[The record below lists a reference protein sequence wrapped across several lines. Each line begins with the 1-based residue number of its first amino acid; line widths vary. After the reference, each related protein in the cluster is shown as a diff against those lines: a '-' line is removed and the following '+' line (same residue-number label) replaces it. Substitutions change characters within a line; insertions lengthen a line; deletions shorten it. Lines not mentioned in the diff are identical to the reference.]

1 MALRNRR
8 LAALA
13 LFVALAVAHTWP
25 LASAPGTLSRNDN
38 ADAQLN
44 AWILAWVPHAL
55 VTQPLRLFDANI
67 FHPDRLTLAY
77 SEHLFVP
84 AMLGAPL
91 SWAGASPVLVHNLV
105 LLAGLALTGWATC
118 LLLHRWTGDWA
129 AAIVGGSLAAF
140 NAHTLMRMGH
150 VQAMHVE
157 FLPLALLALDRVI
170 ASPGARS
177 AVSLA
182 AWFSLQALCSMYLF
196 AMASFAVVAAT
207 VVRAPEWLARERVA
221 AFARAAALAAVLVAV
236 VCLPFVVP
244 YALVRAEQGIV
255 RSMEEVALYS
265 AVPADYLTTG
275 GRLHYWLWSAR
286 FFRATDALFP
296 GVTASLLGLV
306 AMGLGIAWRDRRA
319 RMLLAAGVAGVA
331 LSFGANLPGY
341 GVLHAVFPLLQG
353 TRATTRFGYLGL
365 FALAGLAAFGL
376 AALRGRSTSPRV
388 RAALGI
394 VAFALVTLEAWRAPM
409 AYTRFD
415 GIPRVYEVLAAER
428 EAVVAEFPFFSPRH
442 IARNGRYVLASTRHW
457 RPLVNGYSGFDPA
470 SYRRHNE
477 LFRTFP
483 DEAALDALVKAGVT
497 HVTVYVEDIPE
508 VVPQVEGAPRLEE
521 MAAGHG
527 IRLYR
532 LR

>member
-1 MALRNRR
+1 VALRNRR

-13 LFVALAVAHTWP
+13 LFALLTVAHTWP
-25 LASAPGTLSRNDN
+25 LATAPGTLSRNDN

-44 AWILAWVPHAL
+44 AWILAWVPHAMA
-55 VTQPLRLFDANI
+55 TQPLRLFDANI

-91 SWAGASPVLVHNLV
+91 TWAGASPVLVHNLV
-105 LLAGLALTGWATC
+105 LLAGLALTGSATC

-129 AAIVGGSLAAF
+129 AATVGGSLAAF
-140 NAHTLMRMGH
+140 NAHTLVRMGH

-157 FLPLALLALDRVI
+157 FLPLALVALDRLI
-170 ASPGARS
+170 ASPGARH
-177 AVSLA
+177 ALWLA
-182 AWFSLQALCSMYLF
+182 AWFSLQALCSMYFF
-196 AMASFAVVAAT
+196 AMATFAVVAGT
-207 VVRAPEWLARERVA
+207 LVRAPEWIARERLA

-244 YALVRAEQGIV
+244 YALVRAEQGVV
-255 RSMEEVALYS
+255 RSMEEVAMYS

-306 AMGLGIAWRDRRA
+306 AIGLGIAWRDRRA
-319 RMLLAAGVAGVA
+319 RMLLAAGVVGVA

-341 GVLHAVFPLLQG
+341 GWLHAWFPLLQG

-376 AALRGRSTSPRV
+376 AALRVRVASARARSV
-388 RAALGI
+388 IGIAAL
-394 VAFALVTLEAWRAPM
+394 ALVTIEAWRAPM
-409 AYTRFD
+409 AYTRFE
-415 GIPRVYEVLAAER
+415 GIPRVYDLLAEER
-428 EAVVAEFPFFSPRH
+428 DAVVAEFPFFSPRH
-442 IARNGRYVLASTRHW
+442 IALNGRYVLASTRHW
-457 RPLVNGYSGFDPA
+457 HPLVNGYSGFDPA

-483 DEAALDALVKAGVT
+483 DEAALAALAKAGVT
-497 HVTVYVEDIPE
+497 HVTVYPDEIPE
-508 VVPQVEGAPRLEE
+508 VVPQVEGNPRLVQ
-521 MAAGHG
+521 MAASHG

>member
-1 MALRNRR
+1 VALRNRR

-13 LFVALAVAHTWP
+13 FFVALTVAHTWP

-44 AWILAWVPHAL
+44 AWILAWVPHAIA
-55 VTQPLRLFDANI
+55 TQPLHLFDANI
-67 FHPDRLTLAY
+67 FHPDRRTLAY
-77 SEHLFVP
+77 SEHLVVP
-84 AMLGAPL
+84 ALMGAPL
-91 SWAGASPVLVHNLV
+91 TWAGASPVLVHNLV
-105 LLAGLALTGWATC
+105 LLAGLALTGWTMC
-118 LLLHRWTGDWA
+118 LVLHRWTGDWA
-129 AAIVGGSLAAF
+129 AAVLGGSLAAF
-140 NAHTLMRMGH
+140 NTHTLVRMGH

-170 ASPGARS
+170 ASPAPRH
-177 AVSLA
+177 VLSLA
-182 AWFSLQALCSMYLF
+182 AWFSLQALCSMYLL
-196 AMASFAVVAAT
+196 AMAAFAVVGGTLA
-207 VVRAPEWLARERVA
+207 RAPEWATRDRFV
-221 AFARAAALAAVLVAV
+221 AFARNAAAASLVVAAL
-236 VCLPFVVP
+236 CLPFLIP
-244 YALVRAEQGIV
+244 YALVRAEQGVV

-296 GVTASLLGLV
+296 GVTASLLGLTAV
-306 AMGLGIAWRDRRA
+306 GLGIAWRDRRA
-319 RMLLAAGVAGVA
+319 RMLLAAGVIGVA

-341 GVLHAVFPLLQG
+341 ALLHAAFPVLQG

-376 AALRGRSTSPRV
+376 AALRGRIASPRA
-388 RAALGI
+388 RTAMGIAALT
-394 VAFALVTLEAWRAPM
+394 LVTVEAWRAPM
-409 AYTRFD
+409 GFTRFE
-415 GIPRVYEVLAAER
+415 GIPRVYDLLATQRDAVL
-428 EAVVAEFPFFSPRH
+428 AEFPFFSPRH

-470 SYRRHNE
+470 SYRRHSD

-483 DEAALDALVKAGVT
+483 DEAALDALVQAGVT
-497 HVTVYVEDIPE
+497 HVTVYLEDLPGIE
-508 VVPQVEGAPRLEE
+508 AQITGNPRLEE

-532 LR
+532 LQ